1 MSVKKVINALLQKNA
16 IKGCLEQLLVH
27 CPTQSDAISRLAGS
41 FEDNEKKHIVDGI
54 VERKAYL
61 EELNRIK
68 QAIQQIADCDEEA
81 ITPIQEEVKQPPPLP
96 NPQTCDYTHALRP
109 TCTQI
114 VLHGLLMRRQSVNLK
129 GDSGHGKS
137 RLLRDIQHI
146 AQQQGIPVALLNL
159 KDHRLNYAQF
169 LQSACVQLGIA
180 QKYTTFGDL
189 AHSLGLQK
197 DRHFLLL
204 IDNLEV
210 LNEYHSKDSC
220 YDQYFVSSINL
231 LKNMDNIHL
240 LFASEKWLKKVVF
253 GGETSLLTLHQ
264 LALSPLSQTEIQGEL
279 QRELAPLQHPFLD
292 KTNEQIQLRKAVQ
305 EHPKPCNLLECL
317 ISRLKTHYPT
327 QKFKD
332 LLNHCLQNEK

>member
-1 MSVKKVINALLQKNA
+1 MHLQERIRQLVAQNKLQDCFELLRPSTNIESGELTSLEQQFNRNESEHRIGIITADNYNIALQKIGNALL
-16 IKGCLEQLLVH
+16 E
-27 CPTQSDAISRLAGS
+27 
-41 FEDNEKKHIVDGI
+41 IVPK
-54 VERKAYL
+54 EA
-61 EELNRIK
+61 ELPRPPSN
-68 QAIQQIADCDEEA
+68 
-81 ITPIQEEVKQPPPLP
+81 TPPPLP

-109 TCTQI
+109 TCTQT
-114 VLHGLLMRRQSVNLK
+114 VLRELLTRRQSVNLT
-129 GDSGHGKS
+129 GNSGHGKS

-169 LQSACVQLGIA
+169 LQIACVQLGIA
-180 QKYTTFGDL
+180 QQYTTFGDL
-189 AHSLGLQK
+189 AHGLGLQK

-210 LNEYHSKDSC
+210 LNEYASNDPR
-220 YDQYFVSSINL
+220 YDHQFVSSINL

-240 LFASEKWLKKVVF
+240 LCASREWLKEVVF
-253 GGETSLLTLHQ
+253 GGETSILTLHKIE
-264 LALSPLSQTEIQGEL
+264 LSPLSQTEIQGEL
-279 QRELAPLQHPFLD
+279 QRELASSEHPFLD

-305 EHPKPCNLLECL
+305 QHPKPCNLLECL

-332 LLNHCLQNEK
+332 LLNHCLQNGK

>member
-1 MSVKKVINALLQKNA
+1 MSIKERINQLLQDNN
-16 IKGCLEQLLVH
+16 IKECFKQLLRH
-27 CPTQSDAISRLAGS
+27 RPTQSDAISRLKGS
-41 FEDNEKKHIVDGI
+41 FEANEKEHCVDATLDR
-54 VERKAYL
+54 ERYSQ
-61 EELNRIK
+61 ELNRIK
-68 QAIQQIADCDEEA
+68 QAIQQIAACDEEA

-109 TCTQI
+109 TCTQT
-114 VLHGLLMRRQSVNLK
+114 VLRGLLHQKSVNLT
-129 GDSGHGKS
+129 GNSGHGKS

-180 QKYTTFGDL
+180 QQYTTFGDL
-189 AHSLGLQK
+189 AHGLGLQK

-210 LNEYHSKDSC
+210 LNEYPSNDPR
-220 YDQYFVSSINL
+220 YDHHFVSSINL
-231 LKNMDNIHL
+231 LKNMENIHL
-240 LFASEKWLKKVVF
+240 LCASREWLKQVVF
-253 GGETSLLTLHQ
+253 GGETSILTLHKID
-264 LALSPLSQTEIQGEL
+264 LSPLSQIEIQGEL
-279 QRELAPLQHPFLD
+279 QRELAPWQHPFLG

-305 EHPKPCNLLECL
+305 EHPKPCNLLERL